1 MLGKTEYV
9 IRDLMSHPLASSHI
23 SNIPEYFGYRFAVYF
38 LTSPL
43 IIFSLFLL
51 ILLLTLII
59 RYAQAARFH
68 KRHILVS

>member
-1 MLGKTEYV
+1 VTFNAMLGKTEYV

-23 SNIPEYFGYRFAVYF
+23 SNIPQYFGYYVAVYF

-51 ILLLTLII
+51 PFTPHTYYQICSGSSIP
-59 RYAQAARFH
+59 
-68 KRHILVS
+68 